1 MMKNIR
7 NYFLKTTDKLHH
19 NSFKNLMTA
28 IKIEVPISTY
38 TVNGDDELG
47 NFGFKF

>member
-1 MMKNIR
+1 MNIR
-7 NYFLKTTDKLHH
+7 NFFLKTAEKLHH
-19 NSFKNLMTA
+19 NSFKKFDDSL
-28 IKIEVPISTY
+28 KIEVPISTY

>member
-1 MMKNIR
+1 
-7 NYFLKTTDKLHH
+7 
-19 NSFKNLMTA
+19 MTA

-47 NFGFKF
+47 NFGFKFQEQKTLMIS

>member
-19 NSFKNLMTA
+19 NSFK
-28 IKIEVPISTY
+28 KF
-38 TVNGDDELG
+38 DDSHQD
-47 NFGFKF
+47 